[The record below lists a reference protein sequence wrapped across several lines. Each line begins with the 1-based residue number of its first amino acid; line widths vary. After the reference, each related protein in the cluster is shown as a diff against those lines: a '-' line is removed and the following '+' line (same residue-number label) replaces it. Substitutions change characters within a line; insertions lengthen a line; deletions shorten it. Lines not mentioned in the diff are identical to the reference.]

1 MAIHISGTLVDG
13 PADKNLT
20 DVLAAY
26 SEASDPDLLPDV
38 DWTPTLFL
46 PLQPTRKVFSTVQ
59 AHAGPFCGE
68 GGERD

>member
-1 MAIHISGTLVDG
+1 LTIHIAGTLVDG

-20 DVLAAY
+20 DVLAVY
-26 SEASDPDLLPDV
+26 NEANDPDLLPAV
-38 DWTPTLFL
+38 GWTPTLFL

-59 AHAGPFCGE
+59 AHAGPFFGE